1 MSNKL
6 FKWSDLSNK
15 DRIRILERP
24 AKEDTGSKSEIV
36 KNIVKKVKK
45 SGDEALRDFSFEF
58 DKVKLDN
65 IKVTR
70 EMFDR
75 AYELVEPDFIN
86 SIRVAV
92 DNIRKFHS
100 AYFPKS
106 VNVEVMPGVKC
117 QKIVKAIESVG
128 LYVPAGTAPLPS
140 TVLMLGIPAKL
151 AGCSNVVLC
160 SPPNESGEVDPAVL
174 VAAKEVGIE
183 NIFAVGGAQAVA
195 AMAYGT
201 ETVPKV
207 DKIFGPG
214 NSWVTEA
221 KQQVALDPNGAALDM
236 PAGPSEVLVVADDKA
251 NPNFIA
257 SDLLSQAEHGTDSQV
272 VLVTDSAIMFDQV
285 ERCIQEQL
293 VELPRKKIAQQALL
307 KSRFILTENRTQMLE
322 VVNLYAPEHLILQL
336 RDASEFAMKVNN
348 AGSIF
353 VGPYSAESFGD
364 YASGTNHVLPTYGYA
379 KAYSGLSIDDFIK
392 TITIQ
397 EISKD
402 GLLSLGPVVEKLAE
416 TEGLMAHKNA
426 VSIRLASLDNSANR

>member
-6 FKWSDLSNK
+6 FKWSDLSNN
-15 DRIRILERP
+15 DRIRILDRP

-36 KNIVKKVKK
+36 KNIVNKVKK
-45 SGDEALRDFSFEF
+45 SGDEALRNFSFEF

-65 IKVTR
+65 IKVSLD
-70 EMFDR
+70 MFEK
-75 AYELVEPDFIN
+75 AYDLVEPDFVD

-92 DNIRKFHS
+92 NNIRKFHS

-151 AGCSNVVLC
+151 AGCPNIVLC

-183 NIFAVGGAQAVA
+183 NVFAVGGAQAVA

-293 VELPRKKIAQQALL
+293 VELPRKNIAQQSLL
-307 KSRFILTENRTQMLE
+307 KSRFILTEDRAEMLD

-336 RDASEFAMKVNN
+336 GDASEFAMKVNN

-402 GLLSLGPVVEKLAE
+402 GLLALGPVVEKLAE
-416 TEGLMAHKNA
+416 TEGLIAHKNA
-426 VSIRLASLDNSANR
+426 VSIRLASLNNSANR

>member
-15 DRIRILERP
+15 DRTRILERP